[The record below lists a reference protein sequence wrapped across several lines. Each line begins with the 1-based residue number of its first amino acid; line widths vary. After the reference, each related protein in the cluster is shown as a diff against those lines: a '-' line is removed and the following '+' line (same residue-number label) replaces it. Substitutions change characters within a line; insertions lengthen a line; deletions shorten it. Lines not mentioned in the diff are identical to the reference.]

1 MAAFSAHE
9 FTYSEVAI
17 VVLFGVMLPRTLVVV
32 RVITIAHVVLSSV
45 VRVISSSETEKPV
58 VAQEHQVVSQS
69 RASTIIS

>member
-32 RVITIAHVVLSSV
+32 RVITIAHVLSSV